1 MKNRISKKLAHLK
14 EELRKRAIKE
24 KDEEKRD
31 DYWRLYFAARD
42 AEYEVREL
50 VQDAETRNILEIVA
64 AYGLIDILME
74 DEKTIRRKIINRKRP
89 IANRL
94 TTRMTFHLVKKG
106 FGIKTYRVL

>member
-1 MKNRISKKLAHLK
+1 MKDRISRKLAHLK

-50 VQDAETRNILEIVA
+50 IQNAETRNVLEIVA
-64 AYGLIDILME
+64 AYGLLDILME
-74 DEKTIRRKIINRKRP
+74 DEKDHPPEDKP
-89 IANRL
+89 
-94 TTRMTFHLVKKG
+94 KKSDG
-106 FGIKTYRVL
+106 EPPDHEDDIPPRQMSFWD